1 MFMAFT
7 WSPDTVWLLLQKAW
21 WFLVVLGVL
30 VAFHELGH
38 FLAARWVGV
47 KVLKF
52 SLGFGP
58 KLFGRQMGETE
69 YLLSAI
75 PLGGYVKLF
84 GEDETE
90 ATTQEDRARSFAHQG
105 LWGKVLIVA
114 AGPGFNFILAYFI
127 FAGWLATGAPLFV
140 PTFQDLTPDI
150 EAMVPGSPADTA
162 GIQIGDHV
170 SRVNGQA
177 ISTRTELFDAVAKS
191 NGQAL
196 TLEIKRDGQVKTLT
210 VTPTTAP
217 GPHASAQEPGYY
229 LGVEETP
236 PLVTSV
242 MQGSPAMKAGLQA
255 GDHVVNIEGQAI
267 HTWSQMTGIVKENP
281 GRQLQVEVLRE
292 GHRVSLT
299 VIPSAEKTMVNG
311 QSVEVGKI
319 GISGPGRSIMRSSTP
334 LMSLYDGLGATW
346 GWTELTAIGLY
357 KMIVGD
363 ISSKNIGG
371 PLTIANIS
379 GEAAAQGASS
389 VVFLIAI
396 LSINLGVLNLLPIPI
411 LDGGHLLFFL
421 IEGILR
427 KPLGERQ
434 RELAQQAGLVLLVG
448 VMIFAFW
455 NDLERIF
462 SR

>member
-1 MFMAFT
+1 VFMAIT
-7 WSPDTVWLLLQKAW
+7 WSPDSVWLLLQKAW

-58 KLFGRQMGETE
+58 KLFGRKMGETE

-90 ATTQEDRARSFAHQG
+90 ATTQEDRARSFAHQK

-150 EAMVPGSPADTA
+150 EAMAPGSPADVA
-162 GIQIGDHV
+162 GIQIGDRI
-170 SRVNGQA
+170 SRVNGKD
-177 ISTRTELFDAVAKS
+177 ISTRTELFDVVSKS
-191 NGQAL
+191 KGQAL
-196 TLEIKRDGQVKTLT
+196 TLEITRGEQIKTLT
-210 VTPTTAP
+210 ITPTPAP
-217 GPHASAQEPGYY
+217 GPQASAQEPGYY
-229 LGVEETP
+229 LGVEETQ

-242 MQGSPAMKAGLQA
+242 MQSSPAAKAGLQA
-255 GDHVVNIEGQAI
+255 GDHVVNIDGQTI

-281 GRQLQVEVLRE
+281 NRQLQVEVLRE
-292 GHRVSLT
+292 GQRVSLT
-299 VIPSAEKTMVNG
+299 VTPSGEKTMVNG
-311 QSVEVGKI
+311 QSIDVGKI

-334 LMSLYDGLGATW
+334 LLSLYDGLGATW
-346 GWTELTAIGLY
+346 GWTELTVIGLY
-357 KMIVGD
+357 KMVVGD

-411 LDGGHLLFFL
+411 LDGGHLMFFL

-462 SR
+462 LR

>member
-1 MFMAFT
+1 MFMALT
-7 WSPDTVWLLLQKAW
+7 WAPDSVWLLLQKAW

-58 KLFGRQMGETE
+58 KIFGRQMGETE
-69 YLLSAI
+69 YLVSAI

-84 GEDETE
+84 GEDEAE
-90 ATTQEDRARSFAHQG
+90 AITPEDRRRSFVHQG

-114 AGPGFNFILAYFI
+114 AGPGFNFILAYLI
-127 FAGWLATGAPLFV
+127 FAGWLATGSPLFV
-140 PTFQDLTPDI
+140 PTFKDLSADV
-150 EAMVPGSPADTA
+150 EAMVPGSPAAEA
-162 GIQIGDHV
+162 GMQIGDRV
-170 SRVNGQA
+170 TKVNGRD

-191 NGQAL
+191 NGQAIS
-196 TLEIKRDGQVKTLT
+196 LEILRDGRTKAISVVPSK
-210 VTPTTAP
+210 P
-217 GPHASAQEPGYY
+217 ASSSQTEDIPYS
-229 LGVEETP
+229 LGIEETP
-236 PLVTSV
+236 ALVTSV
-242 MQGSPAMKAGLQA
+242 MHGSPAAHAGLQA
-255 GDHVVNIEGQAI
+255 GDRVVSIDNQPIY
-267 HTWSQMTGIVKENP
+267 TWSQMTGLVKDHPNQPLHLEVVRESRRMPLTVTPSGEKTTVN
-281 GRQLQVEVLRE
+281 GRQ
-292 GHRVSLT
+292 
-299 VIPSAEKTMVNG
+299 
-311 QSVEVGKI
+311 VEVGKI
-319 GISGPGRSIMRSSTP
+319 GISGPGRSVMRSSNP
-334 LMSLYDGLGATW
+334 LLSLYDGLGATW
-346 GWTELTAIGLY
+346 GWTELTAVGLY

-379 GEAAAQGASS
+379 GEAASQGVSS
-389 VVFLIAI
+389 VIFLIAI

-434 RELAQQAGLVLLVG
+434 REVAQQVGLVLLVG

-462 SR
+462 FSH

>member
-1 MFMAFT
+1 MALT
-7 WSPDTVWLLLQKAW
+7 WSPDTIWLLLQKAW

-58 KLFGRQMGETE
+58 KLFGRTMGDTE

-75 PLGGYVKLF
+75 PLGGYVKLY

-90 ATTQEDRARSFAHQG
+90 ATTQEDRARSFAHKG

-162 GIQIGDHV
+162 GIQIGDRI
-170 SRVNGQA
+170 SRVNGHD

-196 TLEIKRDGQVKTLT
+196 TLEVKRGEQIKIVT

-217 GPHASAQEPGYY
+217 GSQTSAQEPGYY

-242 MQGSPAMKAGLQA
+242 MQSSPAAKAGLQA
-255 GDHVVNIEGQAI
+255 GDHVISIEGQRI
-267 HTWSQMTGIVKENP
+267 HTWSQMTGIVKESP
-281 GRQLQVEVLRE
+281 DRQLQVEVLRE
-292 GHRVSLT
+292 GRRVSLT
-299 VIPSAEKTMVNG
+299 VTPAVEKAMVNG

-334 LMSLYDGLGATW
+334 LLSLYDGLGATW

-357 KMIVGD
+357 KMVVGD

-434 RELAQQAGLVLLVG
+434 REIAQQAGLVLLVG

-462 SR
+462 LR

>member
-1 MFMAFT
+1 MISAFT
-7 WSPDTVWLLLQKAW
+7 WSPDTLWLLMQKAW

-58 KLFGRQMGETE
+58 KIFGRQVGETE
-69 YLLSAI
+69 SLLSAI

-84 GEDETE
+84 GEDDTE
-90 ATTQEDRARSFAHQG
+90 AATPEDRRRSFAHQG

-114 AGPGFNFILAYFI
+114 AGPGFNFILAYLI
-127 FAGWLATGAPLFV
+127 FAGWLSTGAPLFV
-140 PTFQDLTPDI
+140 PTFRDLSAEV
-150 EAMVPGSPADTA
+150 EALVPGSPASTA
-162 GIQIGDHV
+162 GMEIGD
-170 SRVNGQA
+170 RIITVNGKD
-177 ISTRTELFDAVAKS
+177 ISTKSELLDAVAKS
-191 NGQAL
+191 KGQPIP
-196 TLEIKRDGQVKTLT
+196 LEVRRGNQTKPLN
-210 VTPTTAP
+210 VTPIPVPGEVTT
-217 GPHASAQEPGYY
+217 GEEPLYTV
-229 LGVEETP
+229 GVEETP

-242 MQGSPAMKAGLQA
+242 MHGSPASTAGFQA
-255 GDHVVNIEGQAI
+255 GDRVVTIEGQAI
-267 HTWSQMTGIVKENP
+267 YTWAQMTTQVKEHP
-281 GRQLQVEVLRE
+281 QKPLRLEVLRK
-292 GHRVSLT
+292 GQRIPLT
-299 VIPSAEKTMVNG
+299 VTPTAEKVTVNG
-311 QSVEVGKI
+311 QTIEVGKI
-319 GISGPGRSIMRSSTP
+319 GISGPGRSLMRADNP
-334 LMSLYDGLGATW
+334 LEAVYQGLEATW

-379 GEAAAQGASS
+379 GEAASQGASS

-462 SR
+462 SH